1 MTDNTLDS
9 VAMVS
14 RVLEELAGSPNAMGV
29 TELANR
35 LGASKARVYRFLSS
49 LKQHGL
55 VDQEHATERYR
66 LGWRLFQLGERAGAH
81 FDLRR
86 MADPF
91 LKRLRDLCRQSA
103 LLSVP
108 LNGEALVVAAVDNDS
123 GVCITVKPGNRPAAH
138 STAQGRIALAWA
150 TSDQVDRLLG
160 SQPLRA
166 FTPFSLVDAD
176 AVRARLALV
185 RHRLW
190 EDAPNEALLGINVLA
205 APILR
210 EGDQL
215 VGIIGVIGSTADV
228 PSPPKAS
235 QRALVQGAAAMLS
248 GMLGSTRYRQ
258 QRISAPAALKTLT
271 HQRA

>member
-1 MTDNTLDS
+1 MP
-9 VAMVS
+9 V
-14 RVLEELAGSPNAMGV
+14 
-29 TELANR
+29 
-35 LGASKARVYRFLSS
+35 
-49 LKQHGL
+49 
-55 VDQEHATERYR
+55 
-66 LGWRLFQLGERAGAH
+66 
-81 FDLRR
+81 
-86 MADPF
+86 
-91 LKRLRDLCRQSA
+91 
-103 LLSVP
+103 
-108 LNGEALVVAAVDNDS
+108 NGEALVIAAVESVSDA
-123 GVCITVKPGNRPAAH
+123 CITTRGSRAPAGGDGPPRDA
-138 STAQGRIALAWA
+138 SCSRSP